1 MDQIEVFE
9 QTDIPVTL
17 TIQPNTCIELHLSSS
32 THFFDK
38 NCAELFLKSLSALLG
53 SLAKN
58 ENQSI
63 NNWCKNTLPELQT
76 KLQTLR
82 PGRPDLKALVESNAE
97 ASVFEEP
104 RGDTEATIASHY
116 CDVLSIELPSRNDD
130 FFAIGGHSLLAARL
144 ASRLS
149 NAFDVEVSVA
159 TVFERNTISTMAIF
173 LESQRW
179 ALLDDA
185 DDSNDFEEIVF

>member
-1 MDQIEVFE
+1 M
-9 QTDIPVTL
+9 
-17 TIQPNTCIELHLSSS
+17 
-32 THFFDK
+32 
-38 NCAELFLKSLSALLG
+38 
-53 SLAKN
+53 
-58 ENQSI
+58 
-63 NNWCKNTLPELQT
+63 
-76 KLQTLR
+76 
-82 PGRPDLKALVESNAE
+82 
-97 ASVFEEP
+97 
-104 RGDTEATIASHY
+104 
-116 CDVLSIELPSRNDD
+116 SIELPSRNDD